1 MSPLDGGYRVQVKYI
16 TTRTSRVSI
25 LFLKHSSLIHSL
37 QLQVAGRPSFFTNHQ
52 KSHSFH
58 HLLFFNKDPSGIY
71 IKNTIKMRS
80 FATIM
85 AAAALAQT
93 AMAHYR
99 FNKLIVGDEVTKEY
113 EYVRQNSNM
122 NSPVT
127 DVTSKDL
134 VCNVGGLDTGAQTST
149 YKVAP
154 GDTVGFAVDTPI
166 QHPGPL
172 NVYMSKATGDA
183 SEYDGSGDW
192 FKIYE
197 MGANKAGDN
206 GLTFKADKLD
216 KVTFTLPDET
226 PAGQYLLRVEH
237 IGLHSASS
245 FGGAQFYISCA
256 QIEVSGS
263 STAKPDPTVKI
274 PGVYTG
280 HEDSIELS
288 IYYPIPVNYQPP
300 GPAVWGNGA
309 AADGNATDSASTVA
323 APSATAIATSAVSA
337 TTSISTQQAVATSA
351 PYPTENATSVAAG
364 PTGFSTVVVSSTAP
378 MGTGTVGGAVKKYM
392 QCGGKAFSGSTE
404 CESGTT
410 CKSWNEYYSQCV

>member
-1 MSPLDGGYRVQVKYI
+1 
-16 TTRTSRVSI
+16 
-25 LFLKHSSLIHSL
+25 
-37 QLQVAGRPSFFTNHQ
+37 
-52 KSHSFH
+52 
-58 HLLFFNKDPSGIY
+58 
-71 IKNTIKMRS
+71 MRS

-99 FNKLIVGDEVTKEY
+99 FNQFIVGDVVTKEY

-134 VCNVGGLDTGAQTST
+134 ICNAGGLDTGAQTKT

-172 NVYMSKATGDA
+172 NVYMSKADGDA
-183 SEYDGSGDW
+183 SKYDGSGDW
-192 FKIYE
+192 FKIYT
-197 MGANKAGDN
+197 MGANTYKEGDN
-206 GLTFKADKLD
+206 GLTFKADHLS
-216 KVTFTLPDET
+216 KVTFDLPKDT
-226 PAGQYLLRVEH
+226 PAGQYLLRIEH

-263 STAKPDPTVKI
+263 STAKPSPTVKI

-280 HEDSIELS
+280 HEDSLELS

-300 GPAVWGNGA
+300 GPAVWPSGSGSAPATSAAGTSA
-309 AADGNATDSASTVA
+309 AATKTSSSASVKVPVTSASTANPTTMVTSVKPTSA
-323 APSATAIATSAVSA
+323 APTAT
-337 TTSISTQQAVATSA
+337 
-351 PYPTENATSVAAG
+351 G
-364 PTGFSTVVVSSTAP
+364 SS
-378 MGTGTVGGAVKKYM
+378 GTVKKYQ
-392 QCGGKAFSGSTE
+392 QCGGKGYTGATACESGST
-404 CESGTT
+404 
-410 CKSWNEYYSQCV
+410 CKVQNDYYSQCI

>member
-1 MSPLDGGYRVQVKYI
+1 
-16 TTRTSRVSI
+16 
-25 LFLKHSSLIHSL
+25 
-37 QLQVAGRPSFFTNHQ
+37 
-52 KSHSFH
+52 
-58 HLLFFNKDPSGIY
+58 
-71 IKNTIKMRS
+71 MRS

-99 FNKLIVGDEVTKEY
+99 FNQLIVGDEVTKEY

-134 VCNVGGLDTGAQTST
+134 VCNVGGLDTGAQTKT

-172 NVYMSKATGDA
+172 NVYMSKATGEA

-197 MGANKAGDN
+197 LGADKVGDN

-288 IYYPIPVNYQPP
+288 IYYPIPKNYQPP
-300 GPAVWGNGA
+300 GPAVWGDGTAGSDNSSAPATSVAASSA
-309 AADGNATDSASTVA
+309 AATSVA
-323 APSATAIATSAVSA
+323 PV
-337 TTSISTQQAVATSA
+337 TTSISTQETVATDAPYTSDNATSA
-351 PYPTENATSVAAG
+351 AAG
-364 PTGFSTVVVSSTAP
+364 PTGFSTVIVSSTAP
-378 MGTGTVGGAVKKYM
+378 ITTGTTGGAVKKYM
-392 QCGGKAFSGSTE
+392 QCGGKAYSGATE
-404 CESGTT
+404 CESGST
-410 CKSWNEYYSQCV
+410 CKVQNEYYSQCI

>member
-1 MSPLDGGYRVQVKYI
+1 
-16 TTRTSRVSI
+16 
-25 LFLKHSSLIHSL
+25 
-37 QLQVAGRPSFFTNHQ
+37 
-52 KSHSFH
+52 
-58 HLLFFNKDPSGIY
+58 
-71 IKNTIKMRS
+71 MRS

-300 GPAVWGNGA
+300 GPAVW
-309 AADGNATDSASTVA
+309 
-323 APSATAIATSAVSA
+323 
-337 TTSISTQQAVATSA
+337 
-351 PYPTENATSVAAG
+351 
-364 PTGFSTVVVSSTAP
+364 
-378 MGTGTVGGAVKKYM
+378 
-392 QCGGKAFSGSTE
+392 
-404 CESGTT
+404 
-410 CKSWNEYYSQCV
+410 